1 MAEKEFPEIKKKN
14 KGKFTRW
21 VKKNMKGASTCDA
34 AATIVKNKKN
44 YDTKVVEMANYANN
58 FGCKKEDS
66 KKAPTTKEGLTK
78 EQKKTRKKLVKKEKA
93 KAKEARKTGT
103 ETTETYEDSFY
114 MVPTP
119 KGGF

>member
-21 VKKNMKGASTCDA
+21 VKKNMKGTSTCDA
-34 AATIVKNKKN
+34 AATIVENKEN

-66 KKAPTTKEGLTK
+66 KTAPTTKKGLTK
-78 EQKKTRKKLVKKEKA
+78 EQKKTRKELVKKEKA
-93 KAKEARKTGT
+93 KAKEARKSGT